1 MESRQSKGE
10 GDWDNI
16 RFGSRST
23 RPAAESAEDRAQS
36 RFVVGIAIFLAVAF
50 AYPWYSYWV
59 NLRITTYGLE
69 VAVEHLGR
77 ETERAENEARRHRA
91 ATTQAQA
98 AADNH
103 RRVAAVRVVG
113 ATRTRTGPVV
123 IVRLGDATISEARN
137 RICMQAEG
145 LLRESLDG
153 EEVRV
158 QKHRGNAPALDA
170 GRMRC

>member
-77 ETERAENEARRHRA
+77 ETERAENE
-91 ATTQAQA
+91 
-98 AADNH
+98 
-103 RRVAAVRVVG
+103 
-113 ATRTRTGPVV
+113 
-123 IVRLGDATISEARN
+123 
-137 RICMQAEG
+137 
-145 LLRESLDG
+145 SLDG